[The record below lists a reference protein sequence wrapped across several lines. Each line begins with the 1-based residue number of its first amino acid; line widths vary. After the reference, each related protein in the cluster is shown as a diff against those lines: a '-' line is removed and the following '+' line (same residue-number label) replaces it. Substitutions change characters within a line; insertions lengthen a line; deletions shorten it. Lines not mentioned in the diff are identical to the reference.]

1 MRLTGNTRDLEQID
15 LQAVEYSDDDEAIYF
30 KEKELIEHLFRIEET
45 NLFNI
50 NLCQNDEEQL
60 DELKK
65 ASQMKIADMKR
76 KLQDQED
83 NIKALQESKV
93 IMDLKH

>member
-1 MRLTGNTRDLEQID
+1 MID
-15 LQAVEYSDDDEAIYF
+15 T
-30 KEKELIEHLFRIEET
+30 LFRIEET

-60 DELKK
+60 EELKK
-65 ASQMKIADMKR
+65 ASQDKIAEMRR